1 VIRRRII
8 RRQPTKIWITA
19 NHQIKAPELR
29 VLDERGENLGV
40 MSTSDAL
47 NRAHMEDKDL
57 ILVTAQAQPP
67 VAKIIEISKYKY
79 QAQQKV
85 AESRKHSKSQ
95 DTKEMQFKPFMGEAD
110 LQYRLKRVIEF
121 LEDGDKVKPYVRFKG
136 RQMTKKEFGFDI
148 MKKIADA
155 TADIARIES
164 PARFMGQKIE
174 MLLVPVIKKKEET
187 KEDNGKL

>member
-1 VIRRRII
+1 MIRRRII